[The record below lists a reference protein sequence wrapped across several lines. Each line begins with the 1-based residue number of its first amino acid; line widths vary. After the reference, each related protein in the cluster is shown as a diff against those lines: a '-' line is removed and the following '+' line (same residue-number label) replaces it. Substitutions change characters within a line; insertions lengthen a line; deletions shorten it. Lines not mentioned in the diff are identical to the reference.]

1 MQNPANLW
9 INDTRVVFMRN
20 KLSRLLI
27 AALALPF
34 KGFSQQDPYFT
45 HYSFN
50 KILFNPAYA
59 GASGSFCVNANAHR
73 QWVGLQDQTGEFKT
87 QDPRGPAPVQFL
99 SDVNPKTNA
108 FGFTAPINVKNA
120 NGGVT
125 NYGGAFFS
133 FTNDVIA
140 YESNT
145 YLRGGLAGAYNLAD
159 GSNIR
164 LGIDFTSITRQID
177 GTKMRAHDPNDPLVP
192 TTKQGDTKTELGAG
206 VWYSNPNKNDLY
218 VGLSMSHLNPKEYN
232 YSASGG
238 NIKVK
243 SARHL
248 YFMTGFTKE
257 QFMGNP
263 ALKLDPSIMIKTVM
277 EKGGFV
283 KPQFTPQA
291 IATWNNTFSGGM
303 SLRAQGLGVDAAS
316 ILLGYYPP
324 IKGNSPNGQGTQLFR
339 IGYSYDITLQSLRRS
354 SNGTHELQVN
364 YCFKIAL
371 PERVE
376 KVYRH
381 PRYMNRSKDLE

>member
-1 MQNPANLW
+1 MQNPPNLC
-9 INDTRVVFMRN
+9 INDTSVVFMRN
-20 KLSRLLI
+20 KLSIALL

-34 KGFSQQDPYFT
+34 TGFSQQDPYYT
-45 HYSFN
+45 HYAFN

-73 QWVGLQDQTGEFKT
+73 QWMGLQDETGMFKT
-87 QDPRGPAPVQFL
+87 QSGKAPINFV
-99 SDVNPKTNA
+99 DNIMPKTNA
-108 FGFTAPINVKNA
+108 FGFTAPINIKNSS
-120 NGGVT
+120 GIVT
-125 NYGGAFFS
+125 NYGGAFLS

-159 GSNIR
+159 GSSIR
-164 LGIDFTSITRQID
+164 LGFDVTSITRQID

-192 TTKQGDTKTELGAG
+192 TNKQGDTKTELGAG
-206 VWYSNPNKNDLY
+206 VWYSNPNMKDLY
-218 VGLSMSHLNPKEYN
+218 VGLSMSHINPKEYN
-232 YSASGG
+232 YAASGG
-238 NIKVK
+238 QINVK

-248 YFMTGFTKE
+248 YLMAGYTKE
-257 QFMGNP
+257 QFLGNP
-263 ALKLDPSIMIKTVM
+263 ALTLDPSIMIKTVM
-277 EKGGFV
+277 EEGGFV
-283 KPQFTPQA
+283 KPQFTPQGMV
-291 IATWNNTFSGGM
+291 TWNNTFAGGL
-303 SLRAQGLGVDAAS
+303 SIRGQGVGLDAAS
-316 ILLGYYPP
+316 VLLGYYPP